1 MYRKT
6 YIEIDVDKI
15 QNNISKILEKYNDY
29 KYYIGVVKGNAY
41 GHGAYLTKYILESG
55 INYLA
60 VSSLEEGIEIR
71 KIVNDVPILCL
82 EPIDFEN
89 LDVAIENNITITISS
104 MDYFYKVFNSKFKN
118 LKVHLKLNTG
128 MNRLGINDVHQVEEI
143 YNSLIDNKEIILEGI
158 FTHFATTGIQDK
170 IYDKQLE
177 RFRYL
182 TSTIDLK
189 KIEIVHLGRSATLE
203 LHPKIDIAN
212 GIRLGIVMYGVGQT
226 FKVPKTFKDKLR
238 KIKRR
243 YIIKKNGISETFDN
257 NDISFETGLV
267 LKSEIMEIN
276 NISKGEVVGYGGTYE
291 TEEESSLAVCPIG
304 YADGLLMGMKKSKV
318 SINGKKYPIVGTI
331 NMGMIVIKVDDSVK
345 VGDAV
350 TILGNNISIK
360 DTSAIVGTIPYV
372 LMTTL
377 NPLIPRIYIK
387 NKKVDKIV
395 E

>member
-15 QNNISKILEKYNDY
+15 QNNIEKIVKKYNDY

-41 GHGAYLTKYILESG
+41 GHGAYLAKYVLDAG

-60 VSSLEEGIEIR
+60 VSSLEEGIEVR
-71 KIVNDVPILCL
+71 NIVKNVPILCL
-82 EPIDFEN
+82 EPIDFED
-89 LDVAIENNITITISS
+89 LDVAINNNITITISS
-104 MDYFYKVFNSKFKN
+104 MEYFYKIINSKLKK

-128 MNRLGINDVHQVEEI
+128 MNRLGINKIEQVEEI
-143 YNSLIDNKEIILEGI
+143 YNSLIDNDNIKLEGI

-170 IYDKQLE
+170 IYDTQVE
-177 RFRYL
+177 RFKYL
-182 TSTIDLK
+182 TSTIDLS
-189 KIEIVHLGRSATLE
+189 KIEVIHLGRSATLE

-226 FKVPKTFKDKLR
+226 FKEPKNFKDKLR
-238 KIKRR
+238 RIKRN
-243 YIIKKNGISETFDN
+243 YIIKNNNISETYDS
-257 NDISFETGLV
+257 NDITFETGLS
-267 LKSEIMEIN
+267 LKSEILEVH
-276 NISKGEVVGYGGTYE
+276 NILKGEFVGYGGTYQ
-291 TEEESSLAVCPIG
+291 TEEDSILAVCPIG
-304 YADGLLMGMKKSKV
+304 YADGLLMGMKDVKV

-345 VGDAV
+345 AGDVV
-350 TILGNNISIK
+350 TILGDEVSIK
-360 DTSAIVGTIPYV
+360 ETSMIVHTIPYV

-377 NPLIPRIYIK
+377 NPMLPRIYIK
-387 NKKVDKIV
+387 NNKVEKIV